1 MVENR
6 INFTGYKMVEDIKEY
21 VQKLID
27 GGTQIVIGE
36 KTARISARHG
46 IPEERIISWSVD
58 AEGKTVLEKEA
69 VVTVDDAGIPDWV
82 ATKIDDQGNEI
93 IDANGHTNQWIIG
106 DATFKKKY
114 KAVPEQTGIFKPIGG
129 AQKFVQLY
137 EAIHIVQWGEEW
149 NVDAGGFVNIT
160 NPEDMYVISGKDFAD
175 TYRIIQ

>member
-1 MVENR
+1 MN
-6 INFTGYKMVEDIKEY
+6 YKTIDNISDY
-21 VQKLID
+21 VQKMIISGVQTVLAEKTSRIAARQ
-27 GGTQIVIGE
+27 GIIGE
-36 KTARISARHG
+36 KV
-46 IPEERIISWSVD
+46 ISWSVD

-69 VVTVDDAGIPDWV
+69 EVAVDEAGIPDWV

-93 IDANGHTNQWIIG
+93 IDSNGHANQWVIG

-114 KAVPEQTGIFKPIGG
+114 EAVPEQTGIFKPVGG

-160 NPEDMYVISGKDFAD
+160 NPEDMYVISGKDFSD

>member
-1 MVENR
+1 MN
-6 INFTGYKMVEDIKEY
+6 YKTIDNISDY
-21 VQKLID
+21 VQKMIISGVQTVLAEKTSRIAARQ
-27 GGTQIVIGE
+27 GTIGE
-36 KTARISARHG
+36 KV
-46 IPEERIISWSVD
+46 ISWSVD

-93 IDANGHTNQWIIG
+93 IDSNGHVNQWVIG

-114 KAVPEQTGIFKPIGG
+114 EAVPEQTGIFKPVGG

-160 NPEDMYVISGKDFAD
+160 NPEDMYAISGKDFAD